1 MKAESD
7 AHSLFADMLANAML
21 ESDMPDFK
29 KASIR
34 LLMKAKKVSNQINDI
49 VDTYADPVK
58 DEEKDK
64 AMHPVREEA
73 YKLLERL
80 ESEITEF
87 VNSHPLPVDTRD

>member
-1 MKAESD
+1 MRSA
-7 AHSLFADMLANAML
+7 FADMIANVML

-64 AMHPVREEA
+64 AMYPVREEA
-73 YKLLERL
+73 YKLLERF

-87 VNSHPLPVDTRD
+87 VNSHPLPVDTQD